1 MASDPIDVPGVN
13 NPKIEASIGE
23 LIDRV
28 GSGCTSIEKDLVTQM
43 MKTSLRMLQETHHSG
58 QLKLMSS
65 ALKEMRYAYH
75 IFNDY
80 QDTRKVSIFGSAR
93 TPSDHPDYVAA
104 SVFSQGMAK
113 AGWMVITGG
122 GDGIMKAGHD
132 GLTSQSI
139 FGLAIR
145 LPFETSANEI
155 IEGDSK
161 LINFRYFFTRKLMFL
176 TNADAIVAF
185 PGGFGTMDELFETLT
200 LVQTGK
206 SHMLPIV
213 LVEGEDGVYWKN
225 WLEMIKVNFVQN
237 GWISPEDLDLFYL
250 APSLDDA
257 VSHITTFYS
266 IYHSSRFVRGDFV
279 LRLNQSLSEQAV
291 ASLNS
296 EFSDIVEEG
305 EITQTDALPGET
317 LCLDLPRLV
326 FRFTRRN
333 IGRLRMM
340 IDRINELG
348 NK

>member
-1 MASDPIDVPGVN
+1 MASDQQKTLGINSPEIDS
-13 NPKIEASIGE
+13 SIGN
-23 LIDRV
+23 LIDML
-28 GSGCTSIEKDLVTQM
+28 GSGCTPIEKDLVTQM

-80 QDTRKVSIFGSAR
+80 QDTLKVSIFGSAR
-93 TPSDHPDYVAA
+93 TPSTHPDYAA
-104 SVFSQGMAK
+104 ARAFSQGMAK

-145 LPFETSANEI
+145 LPFETSANDI

-161 LINFRYFFTRKLMFL
+161 LINFRYFFTRKLMFM
-176 TNADAIVAF
+176 TNADALVAF
-185 PGGFGTMDELFETLT
+185 PGGFGTLDELFETLT

-213 LVEGEDGVYWKN
+213 LVEGDDGSYWKN
-225 WLEMIKVNFVQN
+225 WLEMIRVNLLGN
-237 GWISPEDLDLFYL
+237 GWISPEDLNLFHL
-250 APSLDDA
+250 APSIEDA
-257 VSHITTFYS
+257 IEHITKFYTV
-266 IYHSSRFVRGDFV
+266 YHSSRFVRRDFV
-279 LRLNQSLSEQAV
+279 LRIKRRLSDKDLLILND
-291 ASLNS
+291 

-305 EITQTDALPGET
+305 EIVQTEALAGES
-317 LCLDLPRLV
+317 LFLDLPRLV
-326 FRFTRRN
+326 FRFTRRD
-333 IGRLRMM
+333 IGRLRRM

-348 NK
+348 SQ